1 MAIPSLNGDMDAE
14 AITVLLG
21 GKWRGRYGSCRCPAH
36 DDSKPSL
43 SVSNA
48 DDGKILVHCHT
59 GCDQMTVV
67 EKLKAMQLWPEAERI
82 EWMLRPASAAV
93 NGASKASAPQ
103 RILAVYDYVDENGEL
118 LYQVIR
124 KEGKSFPGRR
134 PTGANS
140 WAYNLDG
147 VRRILYRL
155 PEIIKAVPSRTVFI
169 VEGEKDVDRLRG
181 LELLATCNPHGAGKW
196 LESFNS
202 VLAGRAVAI
211 IPDNDKPGIDH
222 ANLVAAHLFGIAA
235 SVKIIEL
242 PGVAKKGDVSDWLDS
257 GNDVEAL
264 KELVKS
270 TPALVAPPSTEQVEE
285 VPEEPY
291 PTQTLAELVSSRF
304 HTEVAY
310 LINGL
315 LRRGKTHWVYAAPGV
330 GKTLIMVALGMH
342 IAAGKPF
349 CGREV
354 QQGNVLFIGEDSPL
368 DGIAEYAD
376 LIADAHGIDL
386 EGLPFFINCERGLR
400 LTSPAVLEVLKAV
413 ALQRMPTLVVI
424 DSAERV
430 VPSEKFNS
438 AEIDQLVKFVA
449 WLTDQGITVVV
460 IDHTNKKISATK
472 KEDAKSID
480 MLDLLYGG
488 RTKSAM
494 ADVGIYLSGTFKGGM
509 PVRATWT
516 KERGEPTDPLDFR
529 FDSADGFRVTEGPK
543 RAKTD
548 NEQKVLYW
556 FNNGHTSG
564 YFSRAEIAAGSG
576 IRERS
581 SERVLRIMANS
592 NMLASRQENAPHGGT
607 MLTYALNSA
616 AVGGSFDDA

>member
-1 MAIPSLNGDMDAE
+1 MDAE
-14 AITVLLG
+14 AVTAMLG
-21 GKWRGRYGSCRCPAH
+21 GRWRGSYGSCRCPAH
-36 DDSKPSL
+36 DDRKPSL
-43 SVSNA
+43 SVSNG

-59 GCDQMTVV
+59 GCDQMAVV
-67 EKLKAMQLWPEAERI
+67 DQLKAMELWPEAQRV

-93 NGASKASAPQ
+93 NGSSKSSAPQ
-103 RILAVYDYVDENGEL
+103 RILAVYDYYDENGEL
-118 LYQVIR
+118 LFQVIR

-155 PEIIKAVPSRTVFI
+155 PEIIQASPSRTVFI
-169 VEGEKDVDRLRG
+169 VEGEKDVDCLRG
-181 LELLATCNPHGAGKW
+181 LGLLATCNPHGAGKW

-202 VLAGRAVAI
+202 ALAGRSVAI
-211 IPDNDKPGIDH
+211 IPDNDKSGISH
-222 ANLVAAHLFGIAA
+222 AHQVAAHLFGIAA
-235 SVKIIEL
+235 TVKIIDL

-270 TPALVAPPSTEQVEE
+270 TPALVGPPSMDQVEE

-291 PTQTLAELVSSRF
+291 PTQTLAELVSNRF
-304 HTEVAY
+304 SIEVSY
-310 LINGL
+310 LISGL

-330 GKTLIMVALGMH
+330 GKTLLMIALGMH
-342 IAAGKPF
+342 IAAGKAF
-349 CGREV
+349 CGRDV

-386 EGLPFFINCERGLR
+386 DSLPFFINCERGLR
-400 LTSPAVLEVLKAV
+400 LTSPVVLEVLKAV
-413 ALQRMPTLVVI
+413 VLKRMPCLVVI

-460 IDHTNKKISATK
+460 IDHTNKKMSATK
-472 KEDAKSID
+472 KDEVKAID

-494 ADVGIYLSGTFKGGM
+494 ADVGIYLSGSFKGGM

-529 FDSADGFRVTEGPK
+529 FDSAEGFRITDGPK
-543 RAKTD
+543 RARTD
-548 NEQKVLYW
+548 NEQKVLFW
-556 FNNGHTSG
+556 FNNGHTGG
-564 YFSRAEIAAGSG
+564 YFSRSDIVAGAG

-581 SERVLRIMANS
+581 SERVLRIMATS
-592 NMLASRQENAPHGGT
+592 RLLMSRQENAPHGGT
-607 MLTYALNSA
+607 MLTYALNSEA
-616 AVGGSFDDA
+616 AGGVFDDV